1 MSGPIYTPRRQLFT
15 AIVGLLLF
23 FLVLELRPG
32 LFSATRE
39 SLTSEEIRPQS
50 TMAVVTVPGS
60 QSISVNSAKAIS
72 GATILSGAAIATPNE
87 VSATVVIGSVGT
99 LDIAPNTTLKTEFD
113 QSGNVKVTLTQGCAI
128 MRARKEVVGE
138 IVTPDGI
145 AAKTDSRETKPLK
158 VCFPQGIGA
167 GPEIEQNE
175 ADRLLHLAG
184 VAAVAVIGGRV
195 RSSIAIG
202 LDDRGSNPGPSTP

>member
-1 MSGPIYTPRRQLFT
+1 MTGSIYTPRRQLCT

-39 SLTSEEIRPQS
+39 SLASEELRPQS

-60 QSISVNSAKAIS
+60 QSISINSAKAIS

-99 LDIAPNTTLKTEFD
+99 LDIAPSTTLKTEFD

-128 MRARKEVVGE
+128 MRARKDVVGR
-138 IVTPDGI
+138 IVTPDGT

-175 ADRLLHLAG
+175 AGGLLHLAG